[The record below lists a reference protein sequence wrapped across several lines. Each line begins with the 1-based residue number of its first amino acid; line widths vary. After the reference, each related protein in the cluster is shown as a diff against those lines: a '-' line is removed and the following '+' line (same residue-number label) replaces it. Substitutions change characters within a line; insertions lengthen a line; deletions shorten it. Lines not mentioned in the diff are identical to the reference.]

1 MANSRALM
9 LLKKS
14 TILDWFEKA
23 YLSNIFIDNKWNSG
37 LIGLQISLAVILLA
51 GDIIFSRLGI
61 TPPGIYNVFKSN
73 KLVFGLGIFLGGNFL
88 KSFITK
94 TRAFEIFINNALVS
108 SAIKSKAIMPIEDII
123 NEVLKR
129 AA

>member
-61 TPPGIYNVFKSN
+61 TPPGIYLS
-73 KLVFGLGIFLGGNFL
+73 LIH
-88 KSFITK
+88 I
-94 TRAFEIFINNALVS
+94 
-108 SAIKSKAIMPIEDII
+108 
-123 NEVLKR
+123 
-129 AA
+129 